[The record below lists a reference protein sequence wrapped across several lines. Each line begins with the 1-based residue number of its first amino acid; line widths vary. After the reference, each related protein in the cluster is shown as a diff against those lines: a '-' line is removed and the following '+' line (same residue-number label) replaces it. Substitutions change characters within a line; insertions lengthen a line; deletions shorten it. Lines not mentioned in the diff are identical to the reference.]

1 MELLIDTNII
11 LDIVF
16 GRKGY
21 EVSLEL
27 FRIIERKG
35 FRAYITASAVTD
47 LYYIIRKET
56 HDTEQA
62 YQILEHIFKL
72 VTVLSVSA
80 NDIQDA
86 FQKKWKDFEDCVQIT
101 AAENNRLDCV
111 ITGNQKDFTK
121 SRLPVWSPQ
130 ECIDEISK
138 M

>member
-72 VTVLSVSA
+72 VAVLSVSA

-111 ITGNQKDFTK
+111 ITGNQKDFIK
-121 SRLPVWSPQ
+121 SLLPVWSPQ

>member
-62 YQILEHIFKL
+62 YQILENIFKL
-72 VTVLSVSA
+72 VAVLSVSA

-121 SRLPVWSPQ
+121 SRLTVWSPE
-130 ECIDEISK
+130 ECIYEISK